1 MRFESLEIWQRSVEL
16 SVQIYEHFAGHRDFG
31 FRDQITRSSLSLPS
45 NIAEGYERNS
55 DREKALFLNYAKGS
69 AGELRTQVHIGS
81 RIGYISQDVA
91 GRWVDEAE
99 QLSRMLFAIIRKMQ

>member
-16 SVQIYEHFAGHRDFG
+16 SVEVYEHFSGHRDFG

-45 NIAEGYERNS
+45 NIAEGYERQS

-69 AGELRTQVHIGS
+69 AGELRTQMHIGS
-81 RIGYISQDVA
+81 RIGYIPEDVG
-91 GRWVDEAE
+91 GRWLEEVE

>member
-16 SVQIYEHFAGHRDFG
+16 SVEVYEHFAGHRDFG

-45 NIAEGYERNS
+45 NIAEGYERQS

-69 AGELRTQVHIGS
+69 AGELRTQVHIGH
-81 RIGYISQDVA
+81 RIGYIPEEVS
-91 GRWVDEAE
+91 GRWIEEVE

>member
-1 MRFESLEIWQRSVEL
+1 MRFENLEIWQRSVEL
-16 SVQIYEHFAGHRDFG
+16 SVEIYEHFSGHRDFG
-31 FRDQITRSSLSLPS
+31 FKDQITRSSLSLPS

-81 RIGYISQDVA
+81 RIGYIPEAV
-91 GRWVDEAE
+91 GIRWSEEVE
-99 QLSRMLFAIIRKMQ
+99 QLSRMLFAIIRRMQ